1 MKNYHIIGK
10 DGKQAGPFPGEE
22 LVNRGVTRDTF
33 VWCEGMSNW
42 QKAGEV
48 TELCAIFAPAAA
60 STQPIQ
66 PKPAQQP
73 AQAAFGQQQPQTF
86 QQRPAAQQ
94 PAQGAF
100 GQQQPA
106 FGQQQPQAFQQ
117 RPAAQQ
123 PAQGAFGQQQPFG
136 QQRPAFGQQQ
146 PQAFQQRPAQGA
158 FGQRPAQPGFGQPVQ
173 PSTGLPNPAAGQ
185 TKPDSWL
192 WLAICSTV
200 LCCIPLGVV
209 SIVFATQVDSK
220 WAAGDFAGAEDASKK
235 AKLWG
240 IIAAGSGLL
249 AGLLYFIFI
258 MASGLLA
265 AL

>member
-100 GQQQPA
+100 GQQQ
-106 FGQQQPQAFQQ
+106 
-117 RPAAQQ
+117 
-123 PAQGAFGQQQPFG
+123 
-136 QQRPAFGQQQ
+136 PAFGQQQ